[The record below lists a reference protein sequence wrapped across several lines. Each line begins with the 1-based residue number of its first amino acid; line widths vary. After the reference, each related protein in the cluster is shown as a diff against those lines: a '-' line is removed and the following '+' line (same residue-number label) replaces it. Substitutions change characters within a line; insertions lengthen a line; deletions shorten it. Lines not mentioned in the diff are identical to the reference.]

1 MEGNKDI
8 VGIIEKISRYYYIEK
23 IIKEYHKYY
32 YYEDG
37 IWNCLFYKATDKFH
51 CCVNNRPLYLKDQS
65 LNLKYQTSIYRIGDS
80 KIVATLPKN
89 Y

>member
-8 VGIIEKISRYYYIEK
+8 VGIIEKISRYCYIEK

-51 CCVNNRPLYLKDQS
+51 CCVNNRQLY
-65 LNLKYQTSIYRIGDS
+65 LKYQTSIYRIGDS